1 MPIGTDDGQYH
12 DDQMSY
18 LLSQARG
25 AKEQAISIRPVQDE
39 STTPP
44 TMPSQAPTEPAGALK
59 PSGGT
64 NIPGNQYETS
74 LTPQEET
81 KFQDWKQQNAP
92 NDSGFDYD
100 LRGAFKAGVQ
110 PDVATGHWPDT
121 FKKPNH
127 LTFSDQSQYAKDRP
141 DLAGTWQGD
150 TYYPAPYGLNPPE
163 STPSF
168 RPRTSEMLKGFYET
182 AKKALDLPN
191 TPTWALDQTTGEI
204 HTSPQAIEKAA
215 DLAGLMTFG
224 PAPVASKMAEGTLGS
239 FAGVRSKGWE
249 RSKLGEAQVLE
260 ANAASQDEIWN
271 KTGFFRGADN
281 RWRYE
286 ISDKDMKLNEDVFHK
301 NVTLHPTDPTKDITT
316 YSPTTKTE
324 TPKLDTI
331 EDLVSFMLKS
341 KEKPVTLEQAIDH
354 PALFKAYPELK
365 SIKVRELPPDEVKS
379 GVGGMMWH
387 RELFLAPDLT
397 KEKARSIIMH
407 EIQHEIQ
414 NIEGFA
420 RGGNTDIFKY
430 PLHDVA
436 ESHYNRIRD
445 DELAK
450 LLKRGYTG
458 EHILDLITQVDT
470 HLRTGEP
477 LSEFFTNP
485 ESAGHEVGKKIF
497 NLTKAEYLL
506 QQDLLRRH
514 ALYSRIKGEVESRNV
529 EARLDFEDVTRKLF
543 PPSITEDIPRFMQHE
558 PEGTEA
564 SRAQSVTTFRRGAN
578 ENIKDLNN
586 PNLSKVEQLAI
597 KLAETENGKGSW
609 DRIGGGGQEHYL
621 RDAQR
626 AIKEPGASVSEGM
639 VQRTKEIDRVNEEIY
654 RIMKRFPYSELDRAR
669 LKKLQQERLDI
680 WK

>member
-25 AKEQAISIRPVQDE
+25 AKEQAISIKPVQDE
-39 STTPP
+39 STTTS
-44 TMPSQAPTEPAGALK
+44 TMPLQAPTEPAGALK
-59 PSGGT
+59 PTEGT
-64 NIPGNQYETS
+64 NTPGNE
-74 LTPQEET
+74 PGQE
-81 KFQDWKQQNAP
+81 FV
-92 NDSGFDYD
+92 
-100 LRGAFKAGVQ
+100 R
-110 PDVATGHWPDT
+110 
-121 FKKPNH
+121 
-127 LTFSDQSQYAKDRP
+127 
-141 DLAGTWQGD
+141 
-150 TYYPAPYGLNPPE
+150 PAPDYMNPPE
-163 STPSF
+163 RETSF
-168 RPRTSEMLKGFYET
+168 PRPRMTEMLKGFYDT

-354 PALFKAYPELK
+354 PNLFKAYPELR

-407 EIQHEIQ
+407 EVQHEIQ

-420 RGGNTDIFKY
+420 KGGNTDIFKY

-436 ESHYNRIRD
+436 ESYYNKIRD
-445 DELAK
+445 DELTK
-450 LLKRGYTG
+450 LLKKGYTG
-458 EHILDLITQVDT
+458 EHILDLITQADT
-470 HLRTGEP
+470 HLKTGEP
-477 LSEFFTNP
+477 LSEFFKS
-485 ESAGHEVGKKIF
+485 EEVGKKIF
-497 NLTKAEYLL
+497 NL
-506 QQDLLRRH
+506 
-514 ALYSRIKGEVESRNV
+514 
-529 EARLDFEDVTRKLF
+529 
-543 PPSITEDIPRFMQHE
+543 
-558 PEGTEA
+558 
-564 SRAQSVTTFRRGAN
+564 
-578 ENIKDLNN
+578 
-586 PNLSKVEQLAI
+586 
-597 KLAETENGKGSW
+597 
-609 DRIGGGGQEHYL
+609 
-621 RDAQR
+621 
-626 AIKEPGASVSEGM
+626 
-639 VQRTKEIDRVNEEIY
+639 
-654 RIMKRFPYSELDRAR
+654 
-669 LKKLQQERLDI
+669 
-680 WK
+680 